1 MNVLI
6 PANDISQLPTGV
18 LVDRWGRPVTGVR
31 ISLNS
36 SERCNY
42 RCIFCHSEGIYNDP
56 EDLMTPEEIERIVR
70 VLYKFGVM
78 TVKLTGGEPMLR
90 KDIVEIIR
98 RIKSV
103 GVKEISMTTNGTRF
117 ALLAKELKSAGLDRV
132 NISVHSLR
140 RDTYK
145 LITGVDKFDEMITAI
160 NAALENQIV
169 PLKLNVVV
177 MRDVNDNEIPEL
189 INFTATLNKI
199 GETVLQLIELVAEGA
214 AANSPFFKK
223 YYYNLSEVEKEIT
236 KNAIRIERRPL
247 HNRMKYYLPNGAI
260 VEFVKPMHN
269 SDFCMGNNR
278 IRITYDGKF
287 KPCLLRQ
294 DNHIDFIT
302 AMRNGAT
309 DEELEEIFKKAV
321 RIREPFFKPGIGS
334 TITPPSKIFYT
345 CTE

>member
-1 MNVLI
+1 M

-18 LVDRWGRPVTGVR
+18 LIDRWGRPVTGVR

-42 RCIFCHSEGIYNDP
+42 RCIFCHSEGIYDDP
-56 EDLMTPEEIERIVR
+56 EDLMTPKEIERIVR
-70 VLYKFGVM
+70 ILYKFGVM

-90 KDIVEIIR
+90 KDIVEIVR
-98 RIKSV
+98 RIKSI
-103 GVKEISMTTNGTRF
+103 GVKEVSMTTNGTRF
-117 ALLAKELKSAGLDRV
+117 ALLAKDLKNAGLDRV

-145 LITGVDKFDEMITAI
+145 FITGVDRFDEMRNAI
-160 NAALENQIV
+160 DAALENQIV
-169 PLKLNVVV
+169 PLKLNVVI
-177 MRDVNDNEIPEL
+177 MRGVNENEITDL
-189 INFTATLNKI
+189 IDFTSKLNER
-199 GETVLQLIELVAEGA
+199 GETVLQLIELVAEGS

-223 YYYNLSEVEKEIT
+223 YYYSLSEIERTIAKQAIKVEK
-236 KNAIRIERRPL
+236 RQL

-260 VEFVKPMHN
+260 LEFVKPMHN
-269 SDFCMGNNR
+269 SEFCMGNNR

-294 DNHIDFIT
+294 DNHVDFIT
-302 AMRNGAT
+302 VMRNGAT

-321 RIREPFFKPGIGS
+321 RMREPFFKPGIGP
-334 TITPPSKIFYT
+334 TTTPPSRIFYT

>member
-1 MNVLI
+1 M
-6 PANDISQLPTGV
+6 PANDISQLPSGA

-42 RCIFCHSEGIYNDP
+42 KCIFCHSEGIYDDP
-56 EDLMTPEEIERIVR
+56 ENLMTPDEIERIVR
-70 VLYKFGVM
+70 ILYKFGID

-90 KDIVEIIR
+90 NDIVEIVK
-98 RIKSV
+98 RIKNI
-103 GVKEISMTTNGTRF
+103 GIKEISMTTNGTRF
-117 ALLAKELKSAGLDRV
+117 AKLAKDLKEAGLDRV
-132 NISVHSLR
+132 NISVHSLNPN
-140 RDTYK
+140 TYK
-145 LITGVDKFDEMITAI
+145 LITGVNKFDEMMNAV
-160 NAALENQIV
+160 NAALEHKII
-169 PLKLNVVV
+169 PLKLNVVI
-177 MRDVNDNEIPEL
+177 MKDINDNEIPDL
-189 INFTATLNKI
+189 IEFTGKLNKK

-223 YYYNLSEVEKEIT
+223 YYYNLSEIEKKIA
-236 KNAIRIERRPL
+236 NQAIKVERRRL

-260 VEFVKPMHN
+260 IEFVKPMHN
-269 SDFCMGNNR
+269 SEFCMGNNR

-294 DNHIDFIT
+294 DNHVDFIR

-309 DEELEEIFKKAV
+309 DEELEEIFKNAV
-321 RIREPFFKPGIGS
+321 RIREPFFKPGIGP
-334 TITPPSKIFYT
+334 TTTPTPKIFYT